1 MPRMPV
7 IAPGAMMRLVAFN
20 GSLRKNGNT
29 SAILRE
35 IVALAEKKG
44 IETQYFDLADLQISD
59 CKGCQ
64 SCKTGQTCAQ
74 KDDMAAVIEAMQGAD
89 FVLLGLPVY
98 MGDET
103 GLMKC
108 MADRLYCLLAPGDG
122 HSEYKTRLAPGKR
135 VMLLM
140 TCGTPNG
147 DKLYNY
153 ILTRYFR
160 LLVKLLEFDDFHS
173 YIIGG
178 VDPDGDVRKMIQTKG
193 AL

>member
-1 MPRMPV
+1 MK
-7 IAPGAMMRLVAFN
+7 LVAVN
-20 GSLRKNGNT
+20 GSPRKNGNT
-29 SAILRE
+29 SAMLKE

-44 IETQYFDLADLQISD
+44 IQTRYFDLVDMHIAD

-64 SCKTGQTCAQ
+64 SCKVNQVCAQ
-74 KDDMAAVIEAMQGAD
+74 RDDMIPVVEAIQESD
-89 FVLLGLPVY
+89 FVLLGSPVY

-108 MADRLYCLLAPGDG
+108 MADRLYCLLAPGENSG
-122 HSEYKTRLAPGKR
+122 TYKTRLAPGKR

-140 TCGTPNG
+140 TCGTANG
-147 DKLYNY
+147 DKIYNY

-173 YIIGG
+173 YIIGD
-178 VDPDGDVRKMIQTKG
+178 VDPNSDILKMAQARG
-193 AL
+193 ALAEADRYLSV

>member
-1 MPRMPV
+1 MK
-7 IAPGAMMRLVAFN
+7 LVAVN
-20 GSLRKNGNT
+20 GSPRTNGNT
-29 SAILRE
+29 SAMLKE
-35 IVALAEKKG
+35 IVAMAKRKG
-44 IETQYFDLADLQISD
+44 IQTQYFDLADMHVAD

-64 SCKTGQTCAQ
+64 SCRTNQACAQ
-74 KDDMAAVIEAMQGAD
+74 EDDLSKIIEAMQESD
-89 FVLLGLPVY
+89 FVLLGTPVY

-108 MADRLYCLLAPGDG
+108 MADRLYSLLAPGDKPG
-122 HSEYKTRLAPGKR
+122 TYRTRLAPGKR
-135 VMLLM
+135 AMLLM
-140 TCGTPNG
+140 TCGDANG

-178 VDPDGDVRKMIQTKG
+178 VSPDLDVRKMAKARG
-193 AL
+193 ALEAAERYLVA